1 MDQRLLFY
9 IKVYFLLYLGY
20 YIGFF
25 FFFFRL
31 SRVKLAKNR
40 LILDQ
45 IYSTLLYSHS
55 FSLNPKIP
63 NEPLMLVWFEG
74 RKESKGK

>member
-20 YIGFF
+20 YIGF